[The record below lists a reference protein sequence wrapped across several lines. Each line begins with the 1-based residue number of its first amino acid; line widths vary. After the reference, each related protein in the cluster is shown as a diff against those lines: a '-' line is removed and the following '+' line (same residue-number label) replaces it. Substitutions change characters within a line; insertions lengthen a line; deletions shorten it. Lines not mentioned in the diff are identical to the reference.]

1 MHVNSVSSRE
11 YASKVTKKHKSIHR
25 GAYLCSPCFR
35 GRNCVFRRR
44 NPEKVPPQ
52 ALGLDRQP
60 VRQTR
65 TLTPNPNPN
74 LNLNHNHNP
83 IREMHMTNVSLIYIT
98 IEVTFPAIT

>member
-1 MHVNSVSSRE
+1 MRIHTPPGSMPGTGAVSPLNNQKMIK
-11 YASKVTKKHKSIHR
+11 YIP
-25 GAYLCSPCFR
+25 L
-35 GRNCVFRRR
+35 
-44 NPEKVPPQ
+44 

-65 TLTPNPNPN
+65 TLTPNPNSN
-74 LNLNHNHNP
+74 LNLNPNHNP